1 MRIRSHLRL
10 LVIVSVA
17 WILFWIAGLPDYYQ
31 QYSTKFM
38 IFFDLAIL
46 PPIWLI
52 VYRSIKKARPGKGF
66 KISLWWSFY
75 ISFPLFAYDFLYC
88 GVYLGHTTTFLWEYW
103 YLTVYYVLPWIIFPP
118 TGWLVDKAHNLTAA
132 QS

>member
-1 MRIRSHLRL
+1 MLVSIKNMRIRSHLRL

-38 IFFDLAIL
+38 VFFDLAIL

-52 VYRSIKKARPGKGF
+52 VYRNIKKARPGKGF
-66 KISLWWSFY
+66 
-75 ISFPLFAYDFLYC
+75 
-88 GVYLGHTTTFLWEYW
+88 
-103 YLTVYYVLPWIIFPP
+103 
-118 TGWLVDKAHNLTAA
+118 
-132 QS
+132 

>member
-38 IFFDLAIL
+38 VFFDLAIL

-52 VYRSIKKARPGKGF
+52 VYRNIKKARPGKGF
-66 KISLWWSFY
+66 KISLWWPF
-75 ISFPLFAYDFLYC
+75 
-88 GVYLGHTTTFLWEYW
+88 WELRYPA
-103 YLTVYYVLPWIIFPP
+103 V
-118 TGWLVDKAHNLTAA
+118 KAHKRMNIWIFRIPKNLLTFPHKGIKFYQKDILYGNRFHAVFD
-132 QS
+132 SSPRH